1 MLFLFISELDAS
13 DVKPSYSAIDPMELA
28 FHGIDALL
36 FLFIF
41 SYTHHFFFFTFT
53 LLFSIFLHITRYSFE
68 PQIANANR
76 GGSNFFFCNDLI

>member
-13 DVKPSYSAIDPMELA
+13 DVEPSYSAIDPMELA

-41 SYTHHFFFFTFT
+41 SYTHHFFFSLSHFYFP
-53 LLFSIFLHITRYSFE
+53 FSYILQDIPLSR
-68 PQIANANR
+68 R
-76 GGSNFFFCNDLI
+76 